1 MKKNL
6 LLLFLCILLVS
17 SLHAQERKIK
27 AGDVIEIVVYGHT
40 ELSRVVT
47 VNPQGAIDFPFMQ
60 SVPVDGL
67 SLDKLR
73 EIIVATLSRYLNTY
87 PVVTVSFAK
96 SNTINVSVLG
106 MVKRPGLVAVP
117 LNSSLQGALAI
128 AEGVTPGARI
138 NEITLIRNIDGRMI
152 SSTYDMEK
160 FLLDSDFKQNP
171 TVTEGDIIMV
181 SGNPVL
187 ASIKVLGAV
196 RSPGIFDNYMGATV
210 LDMIMRAGGPLEDA
224 KLDQIRYI
232 SPSRKKN
239 VEYTINLKQ
248 FLETQEFSQV
258 PPVKAGDII
267 YIPKKKN
274 YWKGVLSVARDIST
288 LAIAAWYIVRI
299 NKE

>member
-1 MKKNL
+1 MKKILMFL
-6 LLLFLCILLVS
+6 LLLSLLAGA
-17 SLHAQERKIK
+17 LFAQERKIK

-40 ELSRVVT
+40 ELSRIVT

-96 SNTINVSVLG
+96 SNTINVNILG

-117 LNSSLQGALAI
+117 LNSSLQGALTM
-128 AEGVTPGARI
+128 AEGVAPGARI
-138 NEITLIRNIDGRMI
+138 NEIMVVRNIDGRLI
-152 SSTYDMEK
+152 SATYDLEK

-171 TVTEGDIIMV
+171 TVSDGDIIMV
-181 SGNPVL
+181 AGNPVL
-187 ASIKVLGAV
+187 SSVKVLGAV
-196 RSPGIFDNYMGATV
+196 RAPGIFDNYMGATV

-224 KLDQIRYI
+224 QLNKIRYI
-232 SPSRKKN
+232 SPSRKKSA
-239 VEYTINLKQ
+239 EYVIDLEL
-248 FLETQEFSQV
+248 FLNTQDFSKV
-258 PPVKAGDII
+258 PAVKAGDII

-274 YWKGVLSVARDIST
+274 YWKGVLSVARDVST
-288 LAIAAWYIVRI
+288 LAIAAWYIIRI